1 MLFSGYRVQHPLEPA
16 IQCKIQT
23 RSDNPGPAQ
32 AVQTALSS
40 LIKELDTFE
49 TRFNNELKKKQN
61 SNPQG
66 AVASGG
72 IETDDP
78 MLM

>member
-49 TRFNNELKKKQN
+49 TRFNDELRKKQTGAF
-61 SNPQG
+61 QG
-66 AVASGG
+66 ALASGG
-72 IETDDP
+72 MDTDDP
-78 MLM
+78 MLP